1 MLFISIINLIVASV
15 ATRLAIFFNYISPKL
30 LSRLAIIFLL
40 YFAFIFLNSLYFN
53 NIEGVETKNFLVWL
67 DNANIFPLLA
77 ITPIF
82 SKGINSSIS
91 FYSFESIFTLIVSII
106 ISFLFI
112 TFLLDGFHLSKN
124 KIIKILQLSC
134 FFIIS
139 FLILY
144 YLYVT
149 VFLNSVE
156 CSSNLPSGS
165 LPGGNVIFTI
175 VTTTTSAADPKTIN
189 MTSTVS
195 MNAEGAKLALDAGAS
210 VIKNIGLGASIGATA
225 AATAKAVANTGL
237 SPVGKVAAV
246 AAGAVVS
253 GTVHLGVV
261 TSEQI
266 ITSFNSKNTGYSG
279 SDTPPSPS
287 SPFSANSPNEEL
299 FILDLDSPVGLLL
312 SSILTLNIISLF
324 LLLALAFIL
333 FFKLLLS
340 SNLELKWLDSI
351 VTPYYSSKV
360 KYILNKLISSIQ
372 KASVINIILVMF
384 ILIISGMGSLYL
396 LIKLIANF
404 EAVVQS
410 YLKSTGR

>member
-1 MLFISIINLIVASV
+1 M
-15 ATRLAIFFNYISPKL
+15 
-30 LSRLAIIFLL
+30 
-40 YFAFIFLNSLYFN
+40 
-53 NIEGVETKNFLVWL
+53 
-67 DNANIFPLLA
+67 
-77 ITPIF
+77 
-82 SKGINSSIS
+82 
-91 FYSFESIFTLIVSII
+91 
-106 ISFLFI
+106 
-112 TFLLDGFHLSKN
+112 
-124 KIIKILQLSC
+124 
-134 FFIIS
+134 
-139 FLILY
+139 
-144 YLYVT
+144 
-149 VFLNSVE
+149 
-156 CSSNLPSGS
+156 
-165 LPGGNVIFTI
+165 
-175 VTTTTSAADPKTIN
+175 
-189 MTSTVS
+189 
-195 MNAEGAKLALDAGAS
+195 
-210 VIKNIGLGASIGATA
+210 
-225 AATAKAVANTGL
+225 
-237 SPVGKVAAV
+237 
-246 AAGAVVS
+246 VS